1 MPLPVVCSAETHE
14 STISFHPEGLQR
26 PIWNEST
33 SSFRY
38 PCLVHVFPLCRHKA
52 WTISSSSLAVL
63 RTFLDA
69 TNLSFL
75 RIADAIWCI
84 RISANN
90 PGQHAHSDYEL
101 IPTICSV
108 LVTLP

>member
-52 WTISSSSLAVL
+52 WTISSSSLAVFC
-63 RTFLDA
+63 TFSDA
-69 TNLSFL
+69 MNLSTL
-75 RIADAIWCI
+75 RIVDVIWLI
-84 RISANN
+84 RIYSNNQGKQVRSAYVLT
-90 PGQHAHSDYEL
+90 Q
-101 IPTICSV
+101 TICSV
-108 LVTLP
+108 LVTLL